1 MGEFIVALARI
12 AGRLILVFAGVTA
25 AFALYSCTRGG
36 PPRRP
41 PDSPATIPL
50 LTSPPIIGVRLSAGT
65 DASQVVLSV
74 AGPYE
79 FRRHDT
85 GEVLSR
91 GESLPASGLTAREG
105 ACLIGTTPLRGG
117 DVDCVPGKD
126 GTLRVGETA
135 YRGSLRCI
143 AIGNRITVV
152 NRLDLEQYLAGVLG
166 SEAPLD
172 WPDASLEAQCVA
184 ARSYALWQMRS
195 ARSRGADQADLTD
208 DVSSQVYLGMR
219 NETDRSRAIV
229 AATRGAVCVFNGGLF
244 PTFYS
249 NTCGG
254 HTEPAFLVLPN
265 DRPPDIAPL
274 MGRPCEFCELSP
286 RYSWSES
293 FPRKEIASRLGAG
306 GLSADEVTQVRILE
320 KAPGGHAVK
329 IGVATRKQSTERV
342 MTGLEFRLAL
352 GARKLMSTKFEVAPA
367 GDSIRF
373 TGNGWGHA
381 AGMCQMGAFRMGKS
395 GFDSLAI
402 LKYYYP
408 GAEVVRLYE

>member
-1 MGEFIVALARI
+1 MGEFVTALARI
-12 AGRLILVFAGVTA
+12 AWRLTLVFAGVTTV
-25 AFALYSCTRGG
+25 FALYSCTGG
-36 PPRRP
+36 RPPRKP
-41 PDSPATIPL
+41 PEAASTVPFLKA
-50 LTSPPIIGVRLSAGT
+50 PPIIGVRLVAST
-65 DASQVVLSV
+65 DVSQVVLSV

-85 GEVLSR
+85 AEVLSKGDR
-91 GESLPASGLTAREG
+91 LPASNLSAQDGS
-105 ACLIGTTPLRGG
+105 CLIGTTPLRGG
-117 DVDCVPGKD
+117 DVDCVPKQD
-126 GTLRVGETA
+126 GTLQVGEIR

-143 AIGNRITVV
+143 AIGNRISVV

-184 ARSYALWQMRS
+184 ARSYALWQMRQVR
-195 ARSRGADQADLTD
+195 ARGGDEADVTD

-229 AATRGAVCVFNGGLF
+229 TATRGAVCVYNGGLF

-265 DRPPDIAPL
+265 DHPPDIAPL
-274 MGRPCEFCELSP
+274 MGRPCEFCVQSP
-286 RYSWSES
+286 RFGWSES
-293 FPRKEIASRLGAG
+293 FSRKEMAALLKPG
-306 GLSADEVTQVRILE
+306 GVTADEVTQVRVIE
-320 KAPGGHAVK
+320 AAPGGHAVK
-329 IGVATRKQSTERV
+329 VGVSTKKQAAERT

-352 GARKLMSTKFEVAPA
+352 GARRLMSTKFEMEPSA
-367 GDSIRF
+367 GSIRF
-373 TGNGWGHA
+373 KGNGWGHA
-381 AGMCQMGAFRMGKS
+381 AGMCQMGAFWMGKT

-408 GAEVVRLYE
+408 GAEVVRLYD